1 MKISIPDGPE
11 VIIIGVTDQV
21 FTFKD
26 DSGTEWH
33 WNASAG
39 MRIADASGRPPS
51 AFYPSDH
58 GLDIPQLLRQYPDL
72 DLDYARKAD
81 TTKPI
86 LFVPFPGG
94 TSVLID
100 GWHRLAGAI
109 LHEMPCL
116 LCFELTEEERD
127 QILVLKIPPKAE
139 SPKLVPMALTR
150 SRQAPCPKGGH
161 RP

>member
-1 MKISIPDGPE
+1 METSPTGEMPAAAQDSPRT
-11 VIIIGVTDQV
+11 VVLCVTDQV
-21 FTFKD
+21 FTFRD

-58 GLDIPQLLRQYPDL
+58 GLDIPQLLKQYPDL

-81 TTKPI
+81 TTRPI
-86 LFVPFPGG
+86 LFVPFEGG

-109 LHEMPCL
+109 LHEMLCL
-116 LCFELTEEERD
+116 LCFELTEAERD
-127 QILVLKIPPKAE
+127 EILVMKIPLRPR
-139 SPKLVPMALTR
+139 LTPMARARYKERKST
-150 SRQAPCPKGGH
+150 
-161 RP
+161 

>member
-1 MKISIPDGPE
+1 MERPTEGLPE
-11 VIIIGVTDQV
+11 IVLLSLTDQV

-58 GLDIPQLLRQYPDL
+58 GLDIPQLLKQYPDL

-86 LFVPFPGG
+86 LFVPFECG

-109 LHEMPCL
+109 LHGMPCL
-116 LCFELTEEERD
+116 LCFELTEAERD
-127 QILVLKIPPKAE
+127 EILVRKIPLRPRLA
-139 SPKLVPMALTR
+139 PMAPTR
-150 SRQAPCPKGGH
+150 YRERKVT
-161 RP
+161 

>member
-1 MKISIPDGPE
+1 MENILPGLPR
-11 VIIIGVTDQV
+11 IILLSACDQV

-26 DSGTEWH
+26 EDGCEWH

-39 MRIADASGRPPS
+39 MRLIEQAPRPPC

-58 GLDIPQLLRQYPDL
+58 GLTIEQLRKQYPDL
-72 DLDYARKAD
+72 DESYSL
-81 TTKPI
+81 TTDLREPI

-100 GWHRLAGAI
+100 GWHRTARAVLEGV
-109 LHEMPCL
+109 PFL
-116 LCFELTEEERD
+116 LCYELTEEERD
-127 QILVLKIPPKAE
+127 QILVMKIPPGTPAQP
-139 SPKLVPMALTR
+139 SKLLPMTTR
-150 SRQAPCPKGGH
+150 PKGGH